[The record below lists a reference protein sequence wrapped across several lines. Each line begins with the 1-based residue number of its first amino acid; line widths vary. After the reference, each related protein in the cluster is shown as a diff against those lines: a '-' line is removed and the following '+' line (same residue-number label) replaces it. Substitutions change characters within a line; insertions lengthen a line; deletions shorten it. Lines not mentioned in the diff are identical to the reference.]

1 MATRFEGSL
10 LVKKINGHNGPFCI
24 GELVTDIGEF
34 KVKDPLIDQFEDGTY
49 QGSFWVSRIYP
60 YTYCAYGKV
69 IIEIRAKLEDLQI
82 NGETDLPADADKP
95 QELDPLEEP
104 VIEKPVKAPRPLPK
118 PSTKPDSRERQA
130 QPTSTESKVTAR
142 EPKQDEDDLALFG
155 EELFELIRLGKPL
168 KLDSTIDRHQLRGQI
183 HRLGLIGYIFTA
195 KTQTWSIPDNQPAS
209 N

>member
-10 LVKKINGHNGPFCI
+10 QVKKINGHNGAFCI
-24 GELVTDIGEF
+24 GELVTDIGVF

-69 IIEIRAKLEDLQI
+69 IIQIQAKLEDLQI
-82 NGETDLPADADKP
+82 DGESDLPADADLP
-95 QELDPLEEP
+95 QEPDPLEEP

-118 PSTKPDSRERQA
+118 PSAKPDSRERQA
-130 QPTSTESKVTAR
+130 QSTSTESQASAR
-142 EPKQDEDDLALFG
+142 ETRKEDDDLALFG

-168 KLDSTIDRHQLRGQI
+168 KLDSTIDRMQLRRQI
-183 HRLGLIGYIFTA
+183 HRLGLIGYAFTA
-195 KTQTWSIPDNQPAS
+195 MTQTWSKADSRPAS
-209 N
+209 D